1 MPIDSIE
8 EQIPPQVQE
17 LIAVFRDKLGDITFP
32 DVSYA
37 VLEELIEQVR
47 ERSAEFEDIKT
58 KIDAAQEAVE
68 EAQRELQQKCLRGLA
83 YAKVFAEGNEELSA
97 QLAAISFGKPSRAP
111 KKPTVERT
119 RKQHPV
125 PDSVSTNVDTYS
137 EA

>member
-17 LIAVFRDKLGDITFP
+17 LIAVFRDKLGEITFP
-32 DVSYA
+32 DVSYS
-37 VLEELIEQVR
+37 VLEELIERVR
-47 ERSAEFEDIKT
+47 ERRVEFEEIKT

-83 YAKVFAEGNEELSA
+83 YAKVFAEGNDELSE
-97 QLAAISFGKPSRAP
+97 QLAAIHFGKSPRAP
-111 KKPTVERT
+111 KKTPAERT
-119 RKQHPV
+119 RKQRPIPDV
-125 PDSVSTNVDTYS
+125 PKVDAETIS